1 MNAREL
7 PIDPLPTAA
16 TESDDPIVRAR
27 AVIAQMTS
35 SYHRWVREDVQRL
48 ADSYKAFMAHPDAE
62 RIRALAGR
70 FQDLQDQGQT
80 FGYPMVSEIGILAVR
95 FLDDYDP
102 LAPREAEVLRLLL
115 EAIELVIDRRMAGD
129 GGTAGLAMMKGLRAA
144 IAKVR
149 EGRNADPQALH

>member
-1 MNAREL
+1 MTARD
-7 PIDPLPTAA
+7 DPSRDVPAPSV
-16 TESDDPIVRAR
+16 SDDPIARAR
-27 AVIAQMTS
+27 AVIAEMTN

-48 ADSYKAFMAHPDAE
+48 TESYRAFLEQPDTAH
-62 RIRALAGR
+62 IQALAGR

-102 LAPREAEVLRLLL
+102 RAPREAEVIRLLL
-115 EAIELVIDRRMAGD
+115 EAMELVIDRRMAGD

-149 EGRNADPQALH
+149 EERSVDETLSP

>member
-1 MNAREL
+1 M
-7 PIDPLPTAA
+7 TAGDDRSLDA
-16 TESDDPIVRAR
+16 PDSSVSDDPIVRAR
-27 AVIAQMTS
+27 AVIAEMTN

-48 ADSYKAFMAHPDAE
+48 TESYRAFLAQPDIAH
-62 RIRALAGR
+62 IQALAGR

-80 FGYPMVSEIGILAVR
+80 FGYPMVLEIGILAVR

-102 LAPREAEVLRLLL
+102 QAPREAEVIRLLL
-115 EAIELVIDRRMAGD
+115 EAMGLVIDRRMAGD

-149 EGRNADPQALH
+149 EERAPEDAPPT